1 MPAWVAGSCRAVRGG
16 SVDLSGVS
24 EEGTTCVSF
33 MEKMERQWTERKL
46 GLEPVTASASAR
58 LTVNVDRVWE
68 FLMAP
73 ELAHLT
79 ELAVVS
85 AFRVP
90 GTPVGEVGEQQCYI
104 QDTGEDRRSVTL
116 LEFIEL
122 ERPFR
127 MVVRFPTS
135 PTKYVTTYELHPEGT
150 EVTLSCKVGVLV

>member
-1 MPAWVAGSCRAVRGG
+1 M
-16 SVDLSGVS
+16 SGVS

-116 LEFIEL
+116 LKFIEL

-135 PTKYVTTYELHPEGT
+135 PTKPAPAPPGPAAHPTVATEPTETPCPLGT
-150 EVTLSCKVGVLV
+150 GHPP